1 MARGKSHAFAI
12 GKMLMPSSEIDS
24 KTRGHAIETVHI
36 LGDPLWR
43 LGSVLLQ
50 SNSQASG
57 LHSND

>member
-1 MARGKSHAFAI
+1 MANGKSHAFAI

-24 KTRGHAIETVHI
+24 KTRGHAIETIHI

-50 SNSQASG
+50 SNAHAAG
-57 LHSND
+57 LNSNE